1 MKILLKVDMHIL
13 FRIKQK
19 IPSGRSAPYQ
29 KRCFTFGRRSLKK
42 NQILVD
48 EYIASRISGYFFVI
62 GKWRHE

>member
-19 IPSGRSAPYQ
+19 IPSGRSTPYQ
-29 KRCFTFGRRSLKK
+29 KRCFTFGRTSLKK
-42 NQILVD
+42 KQILVD

>member
-1 MKILLKVDMHIL
+1 MKILLKVDMHI
-13 FRIKQK
+13 RIKQK

-29 KRCFTFGRRSLKK
+29 KRCFTFGRTSLKK

-62 GKWRHE
+62 GNWRYK